1 MSDGTLTDTGLVTV
15 DISCVNDAP
24 VAASQTVTTDEDT
37 ATPITLGASDADG
50 DSLTYAIGTG
60 PAHGSLSGT
69 APALTYTPAPN
80 YHGPDSF
87 TFTASDG
94 LATSNVATVSIT
106 VTSVNDTPTLTNP
119 GPQSSAEGSSPSL
132 QIVAADVDGDTLT
145 YAASGLPTGL
155 SISPTTGLIS
165 GDLDFASAG
174 SYPVTVTVTDGIIA
188 SPVEASFTW
197 TVGGTNRAPVAASQT
212 VTTDEDTATPITLG
226 ASDADGDSLTYAI
239 GTGPAHGSLSGT
251 APALTYTPAPNYHG
265 PDSFTFTASDGLATS
280 NVATVSITVTSVN
293 DTPTCLDG
301 DRVTRRGH
309 PPRQSRHLPRCRW
322 RPADRDAR
330 HRRQPRDPEPRSGRL
345 VQLYPGSELPRA

>member
-1 MSDGTLTDTGLVTV
+1 M
-15 DISCVNDAP
+15 
-24 VAASQTVTTDEDT
+24 
-37 ATPITLGASDADG
+37 
-50 DSLTYAIGTG
+50 
-60 PAHGSLSGT
+60 
-69 APALTYTPAPN
+69 
-80 YHGPDSF
+80 
-87 TFTASDG
+87 
-94 LATSNVATVSIT
+94 ATVSIT

-226 ASDADGDSLTYAI
+226 ASDADGDSLTMPSARV
-239 GTGPAHGSLSGT
+239 PPT
-251 APALTYTPAPNYHG
+251 A
-265 PDSFTFTASDGLATS
+265 AS
-280 NVATVSITVTSVN
+280 
-293 DTPTCLDG
+293 
-301 DRVTRRGH
+301 R
-309 PPRQSRHLPRCRW
+309 
-322 RPADRDAR
+322 AR
-330 HRRQPRDPEPRSGRL
+330 HRR
-345 VQLYPGSELPRA
+345 